1 MGKKSAISEV
11 LSKLNSQQR
20 KAATHG
26 AGELKELF
34 DGYLDRKETG
44 AASLDVDD
52 GFESEMTSRKVR
64 RRTKNLWS

>member
-44 AASLDVDD
+44 AASLDDD
-52 GFESEMTSRKVR
+52 GFESEMTSRKVH
-64 RRTKNLWS
+64 RRTKDLWS